1 MTQVTFTLDD
11 DSIVL
16 LDKLAEMNKVSRSK
30 QINLFLKEYF
40 KAINIEFS
48 NELEFANT
56 NNKTLFVRID
66 AELYERVEASRV
78 SRVDLVTEA
87 LNKYFLNKGNQAEEQ
102 EEISRLQLEFNQFKL
117 MYDKLEEILKI
128 KENWIKDLQTQLGW
142 MQLEYSK
149 INAKLLMPA
158 PEPEKPETGKPE
170 NPEKKPWYQ
179 FWKK

>member
-48 NELEFANT
+48 NELEFADT

-87 LNKYFLNKGNQAEEQ
+87 LNKYFHNKSNQAEEQ
-102 EEISRLQLEFNQFKL
+102 EEISRLQLEFNQLKL
-117 MYDKLEEILKI
+117 IYDKLEEILHI

-142 MQLEYSK
+142 MQFEYSK

-158 PEPEKPETGKPE
+158 PEPEKSENGK
-170 NPEKKPWYQ
+170 PEKKPWFK
-179 FWKK
+179 FWLL